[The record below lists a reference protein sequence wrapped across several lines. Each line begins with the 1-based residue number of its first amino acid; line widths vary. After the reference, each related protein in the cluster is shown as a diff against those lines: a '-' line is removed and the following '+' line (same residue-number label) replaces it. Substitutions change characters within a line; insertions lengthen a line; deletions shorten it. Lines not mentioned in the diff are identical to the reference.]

1 MHQQLVFLLQH
12 LLDVLA
18 EKRLLILSEIL
29 DLCESL
35 LELLLFM
42 IVYARTIFC
51 VIVNEAE
58 LVLIRRKLKGSLK
71 MQFICVPDL
80 TFVHI

>member
-35 LELLLFM
+35 FELLLFM
-42 IVYARTIFC
+42 IVCARTIFC

-58 LVLIRRKLKGSLK
+58 LVLIGRKLKGALK